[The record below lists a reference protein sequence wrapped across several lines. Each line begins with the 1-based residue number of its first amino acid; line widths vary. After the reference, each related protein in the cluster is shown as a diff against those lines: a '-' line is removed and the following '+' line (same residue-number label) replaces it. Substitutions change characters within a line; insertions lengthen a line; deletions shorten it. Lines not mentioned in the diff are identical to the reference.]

1 VTQDFDGHYS
11 DDIAT
16 HPERGDRQD
25 GRTAQVP
32 LCFPAPSPAKGRTG
46 VVHHFD
52 RIAGPA
58 ARAQV
63 LATAPND
70 GKQRVHIYGKTCAFT
85 IEAGQSAKGAP
96 VVYIF
101 AAAKRDSRGF
111 DWENKITVMLTPSE
125 QLHMLAVAL
134 DYVPRTAGKHHGPE
148 RDKWF
153 AIENQKTHLYLRVG
167 QGKTVRAA
175 PIDAADTFWLG
186 AVMYLQVHKAM
197 QADADSGL
205 HVLLRQAFA
214 PIANAAAAA
223 AKEIERPKAASYA
236 STWRPK

>member
-1 VTQDFDGHYS
+1 MTDDFDGRIS

-16 HPERGDRQD
+16 HPERGDRQN

-32 LCFPAPSPAKGRTG
+32 ISSSAPSPAKGRTG

-58 ARAQV
+58 AQAQV
-63 LATAPND
+63 QATAPND
-70 GKQRVHIYGKTCAFT
+70 GKQRVHIYGKACAFT
-85 IEAGQSAKGAP
+85 IEAGQSTRGAP
-96 VVYIF
+96 VVYIA
-101 AAAKRDSRGF
+101 AAAKRDSRSF
-111 DWENKITVMLTPSE
+111 DWENKINVMLTPAE
-125 QLHMLAVAL
+125 QLHVLAVAL
-134 DYVPRTAGKHHGPE
+134 DYLPRTAGKHHGPE

-175 PIDAADTFWLG
+175 PINAADTFWLG
-186 AVMYLQVHKAM
+186 AIVYLQVQKAM
-197 QADADSGL
+197 RADSDSGL

-223 AKEIERPKAASYA
+223 AKELERPATDT
-236 STWRPK
+236 STWRQK